1 MNAVLGWGKNI
12 ITSALVGEAS
22 GAIDVIVVEQPDERL
37 ACTPF
42 HIRFGKLPQLS
53 SGEKTV
59 KLKVRLA
66 KRLPPQY
73 QHTLPGPNSP
83 YLTLHTH
90 PTHPL
95 TPPHT
100 HAHTHTHTHARA
112 RALRNHNRLLLLP
125 TGRRPDQ
132 RRGS

>member
-66 KRLPPQY
+66 KRGPPQYQPIRTPTLPPQY
-73 QHTLPGPNSP
+73 QGT
-83 YLTLHTH
+83 
-90 PTHPL
+90 
-95 TPPHT
+95 
-100 HAHTHTHTHARA
+100 
-112 RALRNHNRLLLLP
+112 
-125 TGRRPDQ
+125 
-132 RRGS
+132 